1 MSSQQPPSPPLTVNS
16 SVDMPVE
23 ESFLSKFIESLKKT
37 FLIVGVFFTTIYI
50 TDSFRSVEMKM
61 FHYAMYAVI
70 ITALISLIG
79 VADRYVYSNVL
90 IGIGLAYGLLVVDKQ
105 ILIR

>member
-1 MSSQQPPSPPLTVNS
+1 MSASQPQNPPQVVNGS
-16 SVDMPVE
+16 ADMPVE
-23 ESFLSKFIESLKKT
+23 DTYISKFIESLKKT
-37 FLIVGVFFTTIYI
+37 FLIIGVFFSTIYI
-50 TDSFRSVEMKM
+50 TDSFRSIEMKM
-61 FHYAMYAVI
+61 FHYAIYAVL
-70 ITALISLIG
+70 ITILISLIG